1 LLKSRLCTLL
11 LPRFLGFLDFLILI
25 CGIIKKN
32 RIMKT
37 KEKIKFTLLGAGIGA
52 GITFIISKV
61 KYNKKLSDKG
71 EEILE
76 KKDKEIAQVLKEM
89 RNEKNKTEKY
99 EQ

>member
-1 LLKSRLCTLL
+1 
-11 LPRFLGFLDFLILI
+11 
-25 CGIIKKN
+25 
-32 RIMKT
+32 MKT
-37 KEKIKFTLLGAGIGA
+37 KEKIKFTLLGVGIGA

>member
-1 LLKSRLCTLL
+1 
-11 LPRFLGFLDFLILI
+11 
-25 CGIIKKN
+25 
-32 RIMKT
+32 MKT

-61 KYNKKLSDKG
+61 KYKKKLIDNG

>member
-1 LLKSRLCTLL
+1 
-11 LPRFLGFLDFLILI
+11 
-25 CGIIKKN
+25 
-32 RIMKT
+32 MKT
-37 KEKIKFTLLGAGIGA
+37 KEKIKFILLGAGIGA

-76 KKDKEIAQVLKEM
+76 KKDKEFAQVLKEM